1 LATGGYTVVYEGM
14 IGPWFLEAFGAA
26 ARIPFLHYAILLPP
40 ESVCL
45 ERVHYRADHGFKD
58 QEATRHMH
66 QQFAGADID
75 PRYVVASTDDA
86 TTLARRP
93 HRSQT
98 TSNRAAGAFGN
109 KAGGLMASQ
118 RDELLTVAQ
127 VLAAL
132 GNVSPRTFYRW
143 REAGKAPRA
152 VRLPNGE
159 LRIWRSDLNAWL
171 DRLREEPA
179 A

>member
-1 LATGGYTVVYEGM
+1 MV
-14 IGPWFLEAFGAA
+14 
-26 ARIPFLHYAILLPP
+26 
-40 ESVCL
+40 
-45 ERVHYRADHGFKD
+45 
-58 QEATRHMH
+58 
-66 QQFAGADID
+66 
-75 PRYVVASTDDA
+75 
-86 TTLARRP
+86 
-93 HRSQT
+93 
-98 TSNRAAGAFGN
+98 
-109 KAGGLMASQ
+109 SQ

-143 REAGKAPRA
+143 RATGKAPSA

>member
-1 LATGGYTVVYEGM
+1 
-14 IGPWFLEAFGAA
+14 
-26 ARIPFLHYAILLPP
+26 
-40 ESVCL
+40 
-45 ERVHYRADHGFKD
+45 
-58 QEATRHMH
+58 
-66 QQFAGADID
+66 
-75 PRYVVASTDDA
+75 
-86 TTLARRP
+86 
-93 HRSQT
+93 
-98 TSNRAAGAFGN
+98 
-109 KAGGLMASQ
+109 MASQ

-132 GNVSPRTFYRW
+132 GDVSPRTFYRW
-143 REAGKAPRA
+143 RETGKAPSV